1 MSTDVSQQ
9 TGLDADLPPGTQVG
23 EYVVDH
29 KVGEGGFGAV
39 YRATHPVIGKAVAV
53 KVLGGQFSANPQ
65 MVSRFVAE
73 ARSVNQIRH
82 KGIVDIFAFGQLP
95 DGRQYY
101 VMELLEGMPLD
112 KYIER
117 KGRLPVEEAVPL
129 LRQVAR
135 ALDAAHAQ
143 GIVHRD
149 MKPENVFV
157 LFDDEGKASAKIL
170 DFGIAKL
177 FGDTPLGH
185 KTRTGTP
192 IGTPYFMSPEQ
203 CRGKD
208 VDHRTDIYSFG
219 VMTHQVLTG
228 ALPFDGDSLM
238 DLMLKHTNEPPPPAS
253 KVRPDLPPGMDRPLA
268 RMMAKE
274 PSERPQSLSEAIE
287 DLAEAARVA
296 GFKVTVLPVSRPG
309 GDPSSR
315 LGAAM
320 ASDPKLA
327 EAKTMLGGSTLESAA
342 VPPRSGK
349 KWLGVVVAVAVVG
362 GAVGAVLALRGKAAP
377 AAASTTEPARPAPTS
392 EVVTA
397 APTIGATPAPPPS
410 IEPSAS
416 ATAVAEDAHV
426 EITLELPNGVVGEV
440 YRGKEKLG
448 TTKDPLKLKKG
459 GGKVKL
465 TVKAGGFLPK
475 EVEVSTDE
483 THTEKVTLVAQ
494 RKSDVVF

>member
-1 MSTDVSQQ
+1 VSTDPSAQQ
-9 TGLDADLPPGTQVG
+9 LDADLPPGTQVG

-82 KGIVDIFAFGQLP
+82 KSIVDIFAFGQLP

-101 VMELLEGMPLD
+101 VMELLEGLPLD
-112 KYIER
+112 KYVER

-238 DLMLKHTNEPPPPAS
+238 DLMLKHTSEPPPPAS

-296 GFKVTVLPVSRPG
+296 GYKVTVLPVSRPG

-315 LGAAM
+315 LGAS
-320 ASDPKLA
+320 ASTDPKLV

-342 VPPRSGK
+342 VAARPSGK
-349 KWLGVVVAVAVVG
+349 KWLGVVVALAVVG
-362 GAVGAVLALRGKAAP
+362 GAVGAALALRGKGGP
-377 AAASTTEPARPAPTS
+377 AVAGTTEPARPAPTN
-392 EVVTA
+392 EIATG
-397 APTIGATPAPPPS
+397 APTLGATPEPPLSAQPT
-410 IEPSAS
+410 AS
-416 ATAVAEDAHV
+416 AAVVEDASV
-426 EITLELPNGVVGEV
+426 EITLELPSGVVGEV
-440 YRGKEKLG
+440 LRGKEKLG
-448 TTKDPLKLKKG
+448 STKDPIKLKKG
-459 GGKVKL
+459 SGKVKL

-475 EVEVSTDE
+475 EVEVSTHE
-483 THTEKVTLVAQ
+483 THTEKVALVAV